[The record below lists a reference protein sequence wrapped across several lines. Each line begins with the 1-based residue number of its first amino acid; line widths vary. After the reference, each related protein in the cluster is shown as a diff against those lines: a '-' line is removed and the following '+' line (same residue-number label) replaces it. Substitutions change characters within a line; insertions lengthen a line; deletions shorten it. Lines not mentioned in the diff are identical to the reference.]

1 MEMGEVTSDS
11 SGLTKTPGGA
21 TLGGNRIH
29 SFEPVTTA
37 FQALV
42 AFGSYL
48 SEWES
53 TRNNTL

>member
-11 SGLTKTPGGA
+11 SGLTKTPGGV

-29 SFEPVTTA
+29 SFEPVMTA

-42 AFGSYL
+42 AFGSYV
-48 SEWES
+48 SEREWK
-53 TRNNTL
+53 